1 MKKLFHIKIILQ
13 ILDVLLIRKGILNQK
28 VGLLTYDEAVYARAY
43 PGKIT
48 IIYINLNDN
57 YLVHMNYNIHPV
69 ISLKQGTTVTGSGTS
84 TDPYVVK

>member
-57 YLVHMNYNIHPV
+57 YLVHMNYNGHPV